1 MSLSNIDNEI
11 TKKESTWSKVYNRK
25 QYSIISLADIRENI
39 INDYINIVS
48 SMEKFNAN

>member
-1 MSLSNIDNEI
+1 MKLQ
-11 TKKESTWSKVYNRK
+11 KKESTWSKVYNRK

>member
-1 MSLSNIDNEI
+1 MKLQ
-11 TKKESTWSKVYNRK
+11 KKGSAWSKVYNRK